1 MSMKV
6 KRVVSKMTAMII
18 ALAMVFATGRIK
30 MTAYADGPDPTATLQ
45 TAFTAFDSSEKVF
58 VQFSLTGEGSTLI
71 ASEKVEL
78 DRTKSVKNAL
88 AQDVDSGAWTTI
100 YTDLAEK
107 VSYYQEDGQ
116 WYKYPTEEEDLVG
129 LGKTLT
135 DNGVETSIVTG
146 AVYAYAGEEKK
157 SVVNSHTGVATEFDC
172 YVFKADIPVVIT
184 DDGEDGDA
192 DDDVDDTD
200 DADDDDGDD
209 PDEEKETE
217 IVTVYY
223 YIAKDSGV
231 FVHAET
237 REGLLV
243 NVDIAYPSKDDPAV
257 EISIPEEAIENA
269 ILEEGYETPQSA
281 TGSISYKVIY
291 KGKKAYLSVVKG
303 ASKKKLTVPKTV
315 KILGKAYPVQEIGA
329 SAFASNKKLQTLVIK
344 ADINKIGKKAFYNS
358 KKLKTI
364 TINSKKVKSVGKNSF
379 DTYSKKLTVKLSG
392 NKKYKAKVKKLITKS
407 RAKKAVK
414 KTKLT
419 VK

>member
-6 KRVVSKMTAMII
+6 KRAVSKITALII

-30 MTAYADGPDPTATLQ
+30 MTAYADGPDPTTTLQ
-45 TAFTAFDSSEKVF
+45 TAFTAFDSNEKVF
-58 VQFSLTGEGSTLI
+58 VQFSLTGEGNTLI

-78 DRTKSVKNAL
+78 DRTKNVKNAL
-88 AQDVDSGAWTTI
+88 AQDVDSGTWTTI

-107 VSYYQEDGQ
+107 VSYYQDDGQ

-129 LGKTLT
+129 LGKTLK

-146 AVYAYAGEEKK
+146 AVYTYAGEEKK

-172 YVFKADIPVVIT
+172 NVFKADIPVVIT
-184 DDGEDGDA
+184 DDEEDEDA
-192 DDDVDDTD
+192 DDEDDED
-200 DADDDDGDD
+200 EDD

-217 IVTVYY
+217 IITVYY
-223 YIAKDSGV
+223 YIAKDSGT

-237 REGLLV
+237 REGLIV
-243 NVDIAYPSKDDPAV
+243 NADIAYPAKDDPAV
-257 EISIPEEAIENA
+257 ELVIPEEAVENA

-281 TGSISYKVIY
+281 TGSISYKVVY

-303 ASKKKLTVPKTV
+303 ASKKKLTVPKSV

-379 DTYSKKLTVKLSG
+379 DTYSKKLIVKLSG
-392 NKKYKAKVKKLITKS
+392 NKKYKAKVKKLIDKS